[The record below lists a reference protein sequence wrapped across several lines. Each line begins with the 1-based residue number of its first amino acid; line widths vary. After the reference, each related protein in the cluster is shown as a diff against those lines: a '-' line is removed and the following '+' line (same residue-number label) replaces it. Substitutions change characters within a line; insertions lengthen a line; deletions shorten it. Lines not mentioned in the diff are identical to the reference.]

1 MREGSTVEFK
11 QQWTDGIKKTMVAFA
26 NTNGGIIYIGVDD
39 DGSVIGV
46 DNPDACI
53 LKAMQAASNA
63 IHPDIT
69 LCMQANIVDHESKPV
84 VEITIQRGTSRPYYL
99 VDKGIRPAGVFVRN
113 GAMTAPATD
122 SAILAM
128 IKESANDIFDQERS
142 ILQELTFEDTESF
155 FAEENIAFGEHQ
167 QRTLGF
173 IDADGLYTNTA
184 LLFSDQC
191 PHTIKA
197 AVFEGD
203 TKSIFK
209 DRFEFTGSIL
219 RQFTEALSFLNRYN
233 ATRSVIGGDMRR
245 RDSRAFPPDAVREAL
260 LNMIAHRDYSLPAP
274 ALISVFDNRLEFVNF
289 GGLMPGM
296 SADDLLLGVTL
307 QRNPH
312 VASVLY
318 RLKLVEAYGTG
329 ISKIMSSYTD
339 FRSLPEFDIATNS
352 FRTSLPSRLNNE
364 MPSLKK
370 VAHIRLRQIGKARQ
384 LLTS

>member
-142 ILQELTFEDTESF
+142 ILQKLTLEES
-155 FAEENIAFGEHQ
+155 NV
-167 QRTLGF
+167 L
-173 IDADGLYTNTA
+173 
-184 LLFSDQC
+184 
-191 PHTIKA
+191 
-197 AVFEGD
+197 
-203 TKSIFK
+203 
-209 DRFEFTGSIL
+209 DRKC
-219 RQFTEALSFLNRYN
+219 
-233 ATRSVIGGDMRR
+233 
-245 RDSRAFPPDAVREAL
+245 
-260 LNMIAHRDYSLPAP
+260 H
-274 ALISVFDNRLEFVNF
+274 
-289 GGLMPGM
+289 
-296 SADDLLLGVTL
+296 
-307 QRNPH
+307 
-312 VASVLY
+312 
-318 RLKLVEAYGTG
+318 
-329 ISKIMSSYTD
+329 
-339 FRSLPEFDIATNS
+339 
-352 FRTSLPSRLNNE
+352 
-364 MPSLKK
+364 
-370 VAHIRLRQIGKARQ
+370 
-384 LLTS
+384 

>member
-1 MREGSTVEFK
+1 MKYR
-11 QQWTDGIKKTMVAFA
+11 
-26 NTNGGIIYIGVDD
+26 
-39 DGSVIGV
+39 
-46 DNPDACI
+46 
-53 LKAMQAASNA
+53 
-63 IHPDIT
+63 
-69 LCMQANIVDHESKPV
+69 
-84 VEITIQRGTSRPYYL
+84 TSRPYYL

-339 FRSLPEFDIATNS
+339 FRSLPEFDIAT
-352 FRTSLPSRLNNE
+352 
-364 MPSLKK
+364 K
-370 VAHIRLRQIGKARQ
+370 VHKL
-384 LLTS
+384 